1 MIRTNYCAR
10 ILCATATCALL
21 LSLSDS
27 ALAAQATATVSATV
41 LQPVTL
47 TKTSDLEFGKI
58 VAGPSAST
66 VTMTSGGQFRC
77 GTGITCLDT
86 HNMARFSVNGI
97 PGQLVSVQ
105 LDNQIVLSSA
115 GGVKMPVALEASAT
129 SMKLGSS
136 PNNVIS
142 VGGTLS
148 VAAYQAEGI
157 YTGLF
162 TITVNYN

>member
-1 MIRTNYCAR
+1 M
-10 ILCATATCALL
+10 
-21 LSLSDS
+21 
-27 ALAAQATATVSATV
+27 AAQATATVSATV

-66 VTMTSGGQFRC
+66 VTMASNGQFRC

-105 LDNQIVLSSA
+105 LDNQIMLSSTN
-115 GGVKMPVALEASAT
+115 GTRMPVTLEASAT
-129 SMKLGSS
+129 SMKLGNS
-136 PNNVIS
+136 PSNIIS
-142 VGGTLS
+142 VGGSLS
-148 VAAYQAEGI
+148 VAAYQAEGV

>member
-1 MIRTNYCAR
+1 M
-10 ILCATATCALL
+10 
-21 LSLSDS
+21 SDS
-27 ALAAQATATVSATV
+27 AMAAQATATVSATV

-47 TKTSDLEFGKI
+47 TKTADLEFGKI

-66 VTMTSGGQFRC
+66 VTMASSGQFRC

-86 HNMARFSVNGI
+86 HNMAQFSVNGI
-97 PGQLVSVQ
+97 PGQLVNVQ
-105 LDNQIVLSSA
+105 LDNQIMLSSA
-115 GGVKMPVALEASAT
+115 TGIRMPVALEASAT
-129 SMKLGSS
+129 SLKLGNG

-142 VGGTLS
+142 VGGSLS
-148 VAAYQAEGI
+148 VGAYQAEGK